1 MTIPFRGICVAS
13 AALALFS
20 HCAAADQES
29 AAPKATASEPTAS
42 EVAIPAAT
50 APEAVVQE
58 SDDSGLSFNAGADLR
73 IRQEIMDHVPGNPYG
88 GFSAFRF
95 RESGYRNH
103 IRFRPRVWAE
113 LKGDAGSAGLWT
125 LYGRLTDEFRWNS
138 RPANR
143 TTAWPGEIVLDNL
156 YLEGK
161 GVFDGFLDLKV
172 GRQDLLGLCG
182 LRRILVDG
190 TPGDG
195 SRTLYT
201 DMCLSAST

>member
-1 MTIPFRGICVAS
+1 MTIPFRGICFAS

-88 GFSAFRF
+88 GFRAFRF

-103 IRFRPRVWAE
+103 IRFRPRVWARASW
-113 LKGDAGSAGLWT
+113 DRFT
-125 LYGRLTDEFRWNS
+125 LFGRLVNEFREHIVKNGTPRKHRGGRS
-138 RPANR
+138 TPA
-143 TTAWPGEIVLDNL
+143 
-156 YLEGK
+156 
-161 GVFDGFLDLKV
+161 
-172 GRQDLLGLCG
+172 
-182 LRRILVDG
+182 LRRGGCQDRCQDCCRQQV
-190 TPGDG
+190 
-195 SRTLYT
+195 
-201 DMCLSAST
+201 

>member
-20 HCAAADQES
+20 HCAAAEQADT
-29 AAPKATASEPTAS
+29 APETAVPE
-42 EVAIPAAT
+42 AT

-88 GFSAFRF
+88 GFRAFRF

-125 LYGRLTDEFRWNS
+125 LYGRLAD
-138 RPANR
+138 
-143 TTAWPGEIVLDNL
+143 
-156 YLEGK
+156 
-161 GVFDGFLDLKV
+161 
-172 GRQDLLGLCG
+172 
-182 LRRILVDG
+182 
-190 TPGDG
+190 
-195 SRTLYT
+195 
-201 DMCLSAST
+201 